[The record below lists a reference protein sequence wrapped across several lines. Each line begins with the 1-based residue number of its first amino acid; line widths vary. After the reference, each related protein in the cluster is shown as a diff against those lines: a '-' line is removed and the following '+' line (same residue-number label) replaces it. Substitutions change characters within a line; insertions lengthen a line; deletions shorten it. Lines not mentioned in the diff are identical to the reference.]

1 MEPDIHVFWDNGCCR
16 FAIGSKIFGMYHA
29 YEIRKADESG
39 SAHIF
44 NERQRE
50 LFSLLNSY
58 GLTITRPYPTTYSMR
73 NSWEQTVNPQFHQFR
88 EQLFAAL
95 EEQDALVVDRI
106 FRQAQENGQRL
117 RLFYGNEATGEDGVS
132 LKLISGIP
140 CFKPYGGWDLESKRS
155 TFHVPLEQVIKVTQ
169 DKKTIYTH
177 PNYHLPVTM
186 GVWGGGSY
194 AVYKNGTAICAYDDE
209 ERARRYMQ
217 FFEGKRDRI

>member
-16 FAIGSKIFGMYHA
+16 FTIGDKTFGMYHA

-39 SAHIF
+39 CAHIF
-44 NERQRE
+44 DERQRK

-58 GLTITRPYPTTYSMR
+58 GLTVTRAYTRMHPMR
-73 NSWEQTVNPQFHQFR
+73 NWEETVNPQFHQFR
-88 EQLFAAL
+88 ERLFAAL

-106 FRQAQENGQRL
+106 FRQAQENGHRL
-117 RLFYGNEATGEDGVS
+117 RLFYGDEVTGEDSVS

-155 TFHVPLEQVIKVTQ
+155 TTHVPLEQVVKITQ
-169 DKKTIYTH
+169 DKKTVYAH
-177 PNYHLPVTM
+177 PNYRLPVSM
-186 GVWGGGSY
+186 GIWGGGSY

-209 ERARRYMQ
+209 ERARHCMQ